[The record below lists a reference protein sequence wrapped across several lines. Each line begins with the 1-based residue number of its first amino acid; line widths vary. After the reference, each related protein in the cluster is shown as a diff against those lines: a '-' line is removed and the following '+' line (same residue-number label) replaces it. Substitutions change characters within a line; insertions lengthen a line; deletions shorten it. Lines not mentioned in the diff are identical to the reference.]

1 MASRLAIKLRQLQ
14 YFLAIAET
22 LHFSKAAEKLF
33 VTQSTLSHQLAE
45 LETQIGKPLVDRAG
59 KTVRLTQI
67 GEIFR
72 VYAKRSLDA
81 LEAGCSAIE
90 EFEGVQRGLLR
101 IGVTQSF
108 IHKLMPPILAEFMS
122 VYPGMQLAVEEM
134 TAPKIEQRLA
144 DGLLDLGIAFAPA
157 VLEETELEPILE
169 ERLLLVTGKNHR
181 LASHRR
187 VPMKDLKDE
196 PLTLLTREFS
206 TRRLIERYFEQL
218 GLEPLVVCET
228 NNISLMV
235 SLARESRLA
244 TIVPESAVDR
254 SSQLHIVPIYDPIPM
269 RVSALLWS
277 KHNYRT
283 KAAQT
288 FAQLVRDR
296 FQSKLPL
303 G

>member
-1 MASRLAIKLRQLQ
+1 MSSRLAIKLRQLQ
-14 YFLAIAET
+14 YFLAIADS
-22 LHFSKAAEKLF
+22 LHFSNAAKKLF

-45 LETQIGKPLVDRAG
+45 LEAKIGKPLVDRTG

-81 LEAGCSAIE
+81 LDAGCSAIE

-108 IHKLMPPILAEFMS
+108 IHKLMAPILGEFMAA
-122 VYPGMQLAVEEM
+122 YPAMQMTVEEM
-134 TAPKIEQRLA
+134 TAAKIEQSLA
-144 DGLLDLGIAFAPA
+144 EGTVDLGIAFAPS
-157 VLEETELEPILE
+157 VLEDTELEPILE

-181 LASHRR
+181 LASSRR
-187 VPMKDLKDE
+187 VPMVELKNE
-196 PLTLLTREFS
+196 PLALLSREFS
-206 TRRLIERYFEQL
+206 TRRLIDRYFDSL
-218 GLEPLVVCET
+218 GFEPTVMCET
-228 NNISLMV
+228 NAISLMI
-235 SLARESRLA
+235 SLARESGLA

-254 SSQLHIVPIYDPIPM
+254 TTQLHIVPLYDPIPI

-296 FQSKLPL
+296 FQAKLPL